1 MILKPK
7 VTSST
12 PLGCPDGSL
21 GRKTSATLME
31 IERNRQLLLAKQG
44 EEEVLTMKRRS
55 ESTGCKFS
63 VGSEALQTVVP

>member
-1 MILKPK
+1 MFKEQETMLHGRFTHLLYNFKPK

-44 EEEVLTMKRRS
+44 EEEQV
-55 ESTGCKFS
+55 
-63 VGSEALQTVVP
+63 